1 MSSRWPP
8 LSKSNEPDLKLNMLL
23 TSVLGVKRSISHW
36 HLAIAAIIASLVAV
50 LPDHSRVV
58 TAVEPVD
65 EIIAYVVEGTGNGH
79 GRGLSQWGAYGWAVE
94 HGWEW
99 EQILDHYYG
108 GTVMGD
114 IDPNQRI
121 RVRLTD
127 FDGSS
132 WMGVT
137 SASSSASW
145 SSPDGSGTGVSA
157 IKVAEVAANQFDIYI
172 GDGLACPGASTLSV
186 PDGPI
191 STDSTEFDAVRMIQT
206 FLTAFGWDPN
216 GIDGD
221 FGPQTESAVRAYET
235 DEGLTVDGVWDI
247 GDATR
252 ARELIAAATSTI
264 GWGEPIRVSGPV
276 IISTTVDESLAEPGD
291 VLGLCSGSGAVTH
304 YRGSLE
310 LRDTS
315 SGNRVINEV
324 SVENYLRGVVPREV
338 SASWGDRGDRKS
350 VV

>member
-1 MSSRWPP
+1 
-8 LSKSNEPDLKLNMLL
+8 MLL

-50 LPDHSRVV
+50 LPGHSRVV

-114 IDPNQRI
+114 IDPDQRI

-145 SSPDGSGTGVSA
+145 SSPDGSGSGVSA
-157 IKVAEVAANQFDIYI
+157 IKVAEVAANQFDIFI

-191 STDSTEFDAVRMIQT
+191 STDSTEFD
-206 FLTAFGWDPN
+206 
-216 GIDGD
+216 
-221 FGPQTESAVRAYET
+221 
-235 DEGLTVDGVWDI
+235 
-247 GDATR
+247 
-252 ARELIAAATSTI
+252 
-264 GWGEPIRVSGPV
+264 
-276 IISTTVDESLAEPGD
+276 ISL
-291 VLGLCSGSGAVTH
+291 
-304 YRGSLE
+304 YR
-310 LRDTS
+310 
-315 SGNRVINEV
+315 
-324 SVENYLRGVVPREV
+324 
-338 SASWGDRGDRKS
+338 
-350 VV
+350 